1 MRLKYF
7 LFLIICLG
15 FTMPAK
21 AGFVMDANS
30 IAAYQA
36 IFDLRFP
43 EAKRLI
49 QAEKAK
55 NPNNGI
61 TILLENYLDYL
72 YLLTSDNKSDYE
84 KLKDRKGDRIDAIAD
99 NDKNSPYYLYA
110 QAEIYIQWG
119 ILKGKFGDYTTSA
132 VDLNKGKK
140 LLIQNQ
146 EKFKDFLP
154 NQKGLGW
161 VDMSF
166 GAIPNNLKGVVGFFG
181 IKGDK
186 LSGFKQLERFK
197 SQIAGT
203 KYSYYN
209 DEVVLLISL
218 ADIDVLRNK
227 SNYNKLIASI
237 NEMGDKSL
245 LKKYLQGYV
254 AYKTGH
260 NDEAIG
266 FLMNAPHGNDYL
278 AFPAINYWLGTA
290 KLCRMD
296 TDANRYL
303 LNYINQ
309 TQGEIYIKDAYQK
322 LAYHSLL
329 TNNMGAYNTYIKL
342 VKTKGTT
349 FDEKD
354 KQALKEANEAK
365 PDIDL
370 LKARLYFDG
379 GYYSNA
385 LASLK
390 SKEVNELKIARDKIE
405 LYYRLGRVY
414 DQMDKDAD
422 ALANYQKAINIGSGA
437 TYYFAANSAL
447 FSGMIYEQKRDH
459 KKAADYYNLT
469 LKMKNHE
476 YQNSI
481 DNQAKDGL
489 KRIKA
494 N

>member
-1 MRLKYF
+1 
-7 LFLIICLG
+7 
-15 FTMPAK
+15 
-21 AGFVMDANS
+21 MDQNS
-30 IAAYQA
+30 IAAYKA
-36 IFDLRFP
+36 IFELRFP

-49 QAEKAK
+49 QEEKAK
-55 NPNNGI
+55 SPNNGI
-61 TILLENYLDYL
+61 TILLENYLDYI
-72 YLLTSDNKSDYE
+72 YLLTSDNKADYE
-84 KLKDRKGDRIDAIAD
+84 KFKDRKGDRIDAIRD
-99 NDKNSPYYLYA
+99 NDKNSPYYLFA

-119 ILKGKFGDYTTSA
+119 MLKAKFGDYTTSA
-132 VDLNKGKK
+132 IDLNKGKK
-140 LLIQNQ
+140 LLVENQ

-161 VDMSF
+161 VDLAF
-166 GAIPNNLKGVVGFFG
+166 GAIPSNLKSIVGFFG
-181 IKGDK
+181 IKGDM

-197 SQIAGT
+197 GQINGT

-209 DEVVLLISL
+209 DEAVLLISL

-227 SNYNKLIASI
+227 NNYGKLIASI
-237 NEMGDKSL
+237 NDMSDRSL
-245 LKKYLQGYV
+245 LKAYLQGYV

-260 NDEAIG
+260 NDEAIK
-266 FLMNAPHGNDYL
+266 FLMDAPHGANYL
-278 AFPAINYWLGTA
+278 TFPAINYWLGTA

-303 LNYINQ
+303 LNYINA
-309 TQGEIYIKDAYQK
+309 TQSVNYIKDAYQK
-322 LAYHSLL
+322 LAFHSML
-329 TNNMGAYNTYIKL
+329 TNNLAAYNTYVKL
-342 VKTKGTT
+342 VKTKGST

-354 KQALKEANEAK
+354 KQALKEANDAK

-379 GYYSNA
+379 GYYTNA
-385 LASLK
+385 LAAIK
-390 SKEVNELKIARDKIE
+390 AKDINELKIARDKIE
-405 LYYRLGRVY
+405 LYYRLGRIY
-414 DQMDKDAD
+414 DQMGKDVD
-422 ALANYQKAINIGSGA
+422 ALANYQKAISIGSGA
-437 TYYFAANSAL
+437 TYYYAANSAML
-447 FSGMIYEQKRDH
+447 SGMIYEQKREY
-459 KKAADYYNLT
+459 KKAADYYNLA

>member
-1 MRLKYF
+1 ML
-7 LFLIICLG
+7 LIIGLSLQL
-15 FTMPAK
+15 PAK
-21 AGFVMDANS
+21 ANFVMDANA
-30 IAAYQA
+30 IVAYQA

-72 YLLTSDNKSDYE
+72 YLLTSDNRSDYE
-84 KLKDRKGDRIDAIAD
+84 KFKDRKGDRIDAIQD
-99 NDKNSPYYLYA
+99 NDKNSPYYLFA

-119 ILKGKFGDYTTSA
+119 MLKSKFGDYTTSFI
-132 VDLNKGKK
+132 DLNKGKK
-140 LLIQNQ
+140 LLVENN

-154 NQKGLGW
+154 NQKSLGW
-161 VDMSF
+161 VDLTF
-166 GAIPNNLKGVVGFFG
+166 GAIPANLKGVIGFFG

-186 LSGFKQLERFK
+186 LSGFRQLERFK
-197 SQIAGT
+197 SQINGT

-209 DEVVLLISL
+209 DEVVMLISL

-227 SNYNKLIASI
+227 SNYSRLIALI
-237 NEMGDKSL
+237 NDMGEKSL

-254 AYKTGH
+254 AYRTAH
-260 NDEAIG
+260 NDDAIKFFMG
-266 FLMNAPHGNDYL
+266 APHSNDYL

-309 TQGEIYIKDAYQK
+309 TQGVIYIKDAYQK

-354 KQALKEANEAK
+354 KQALKEANDAR

-379 GYYSNA
+379 GYYANA
-385 LASLK
+385 LASLR
-390 SKEVNELKIARDKIE
+390 SKEVNELKIPRDKIE

-414 DQMDKDAD
+414 DQMGKEAD

-447 FSGMIYEQKRDH
+447 LSGMIYEQKRDH